1 MKRNVPRLRLVVN
14 RDRQADTV
22 NAFDRLTSTLIMAKA
37 EAGTLDPAIVA
48 ALLGGLGMPV

>member
-14 RDRQADTV
+14 RDHQADTV
-22 NAFDRLTSTLIMAKA
+22 KAFDRLTTTLIIAKA

-48 ALLGGLGMPV
+48 ALLVGLEMPV